1 MPETLSQM
9 LAVPLPIYGAQN
21 LRVLKRCQTSRASLW
36 LPDYCVTMDDCS
48 FAEFSPMQTE
58 KAELNTGKLFLPG
71 CCPRCLVRGRCA
83 VCGAE
88 VPIAGLLSSVLFSTI
103 AGCSQHSRSCWT
115 GSFCQFIFLL
125 T

>member
-58 KAELNTGKLFLPG
+58 KAELNTGKLCFSQD
-71 CCPRCLVRGRCA
+71 A
-83 VCGAE
+83 VPAALYE
-88 VPIAGLLSSVLFSTI
+88 AGVLSVVLKSRLL
-103 AGCSQHSRSCWT
+103 
-115 GSFCQFIFLL
+115 GS
-125 T
+125 